1 MTIDEI
7 HIGDTILTC
16 HADRTCVMS
25 GFVRPLTIDGYRVEI
40 TRDGNK
46 VTAIDAHGEYGEE
59 RIFEDGFYEL
69 FFTPSAAEEYV
80 RKRAENAHA
89 GIDER
94 LTRSLEEIELMQN
107 LHPQLVRDAETD

>member
-16 HADRTCVMS
+16 HADLTSVMS
-25 GFVRPLTIDGYRVEI
+25 GFVRPLTIDGYKAEI
-40 TRDGNK
+40 TRNGSK
-46 VTAIDAHGEYGEE
+46 VTEIDVHGEYGEE

-69 FFTPSAAEEYV
+69 FFTPLAAEEYV
-80 RKRAENAHA
+80 RERAITAHA